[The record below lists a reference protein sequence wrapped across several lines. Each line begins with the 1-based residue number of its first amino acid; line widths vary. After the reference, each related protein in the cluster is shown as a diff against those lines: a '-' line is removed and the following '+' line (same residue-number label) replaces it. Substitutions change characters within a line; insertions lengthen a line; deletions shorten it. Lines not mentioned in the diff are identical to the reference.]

1 MVPRFADLRIE
12 RKVRRFVGKIA
23 DRVAESRGDEGKER
37 GEEKGHVDRKNGAR
51 VQECPGDSH
60 QRSGQK

>member
-1 MVPRFADLRIE
+1 MDLRTRGE
-12 RKVRRFVGKIA
+12 TK
-23 DRVAESRGDEGKER
+23 ES